1 MTGQPIHPLL
11 ARQLKR
17 CFGSIEQAPPAVHA
31 LIDVV
36 NEAYHQAD
44 LDRRMLERS
53 LELSSEELGA
63 ANRGLSEALG
73 SLRDAHRD
81 MEQRVA
87 DRTRELA
94 AANEHLRHAQKME
107 AVGTLAGG
115 IAHDFNNLLMVIDGS
130 THLLLAGARHDDPAR
145 SDLGEIRRATD
156 RAAELTRQ
164 LLAFSR
170 RQVMTPR
177 TVDLNT
183 VVLDMQRMLS
193 RVVREDIA
201 LIAEAAPAPAWVELD
216 PNQIEQVLL
225 NLVLNSRDALPDG
238 GEIRIAV
245 ALETPSANAPLGSVR
260 LTVTD
265 NGTGMPPEV
274 KSRVFE
280 PFFSTKD
287 GRGTGLGLA
296 SVHGIV
302 HQSNGVISVESTPGV
317 GTTFTM
323 RFPAVPAGVRSEVPS
338 DRVPV
343 VEKTA
348 DVVLLVED
356 EDPVRR
362 VFSKLLR
369 VLGYDVI
376 EASTPAEACEVFET
390 QKARIDVLVTDIIMP
405 TMNGPTLAK
414 RFLAERPGLPVLFVS
429 GHSHDEASLMDLDRP
444 GIGFLPK
451 PARLPQLA
459 AKLNELLA
467 VARQGA

>member
-1 MTGQPIHPLL
+1 MADPPLHPLL

-17 CFGSIEQAPPAVHA
+17 WFGAIDQAPPAVQA
-31 LIDVV
+31 LVTAV

-53 LELSSEELGA
+53 LELSSDELGD
-63 ANRGLSEALG
+63 ANRGLNDAIAN
-73 SLRDAHRD
+73 LRDAHRD
-81 MEQRVA
+81 MEQRVI

-94 AANEHLRHAQKME
+94 EANEHLRHAQKME

-130 THLLLAGARHDDPAR
+130 THLLLAGAAQDDPAR
-145 SDLGEIRRATD
+145 ADLGEIRRATD

-170 RQVMTPR
+170 RQVMAPR
-177 TVDLNT
+177 TVDLNS

-193 RVVREDIA
+193 RVVREDIR
-201 LIAEAAPAPAWVELD
+201 LIAEPAASPAWVELD

-225 NLVLNSRDALPDG
+225 NLVLNSRDALPAG

-245 ALETPSANAPLGSVR
+245 ACDRADAGGGLGTVR
-260 LTVTD
+260 LTVAD
-265 NGTGMPPEV
+265 NGTGMTPDV

-287 GRGTGLGLA
+287 GRGSGLGLA

-302 HQSNGVISVESTPGV
+302 HQSNGVITVESTL
-317 GTTFTM
+317 GTGTVFTM
-323 RFPAVPAGVRSEVPS
+323 RFPSVPPGAGVDASV
-338 DRVPV
+338 DRVPI

-369 VLGYDVI
+369 MLGYEVI
-376 EASTPAEACEVFET
+376 EASTAAEALRVFQTERT
-390 QKARIDVLVTDIIMP
+390 RIDVLVTDIIMP
-405 TMNGPTLAK
+405 VMNGPSLAK
-414 RFLAERPGLPVLFVS
+414 RVLAERPDLPVLFVS
-429 GHSHDEASLMDLDRP
+429 GHSHDEASLMELDRP

-451 PARLPQLA
+451 PVRLPQLA
-459 AKLNELLA
+459 AKLSELLEG
-467 VARQGA
+467 ARA

>member
-1 MTGQPIHPLL
+1 MHPLL

-17 CFGSIEQAPPAVHA
+17 CFGAVDQAPPEVKA
-31 LIDVV
+31 LIEVV
-36 NEAYHQAD
+36 NDAYHQAD

-81 MEQRVA
+81 MEQRVV

-94 AANEHLRHAQKME
+94 EANEHLRHAQKME

-130 THLLLAGARHDDPAR
+130 THLLLAGASHDDPSR

-170 RQVMTPR
+170 RQVMAPR
-177 TVDLNT
+177 TVDLNL

-201 LIAEAAPAPAWVELD
+201 LTADPAASPAWVELD

-245 ALETPSANAPLGSVR
+245 ALGNPAEAAPLGSVS

-302 HQSNGVISVESTPGV
+302 HQSNGIISVESTPGV

-323 RFPAVPAGVRSEVPS
+323 RFPAVPAGSAAEPAP
-338 DRVPV
+338 DRTPV
-343 VEKTA
+343 LEKAA

-362 VFSKLLR
+362 VFSRLLR

-376 EASTPAEACEVFET
+376 EASTPAEACDVFET

-405 TMNGPTLAK
+405 TMNGPALAK
-414 RFLAERPGLPVLFVS
+414 RFLAERPDMPVLFVS
-429 GHSHDEASLMDLDRP
+429 GHSHDEASLMGLDRP

-459 AKLNELLA
+459 AKLSELLA
-467 VARQGA
+467 VARPVTGSQ